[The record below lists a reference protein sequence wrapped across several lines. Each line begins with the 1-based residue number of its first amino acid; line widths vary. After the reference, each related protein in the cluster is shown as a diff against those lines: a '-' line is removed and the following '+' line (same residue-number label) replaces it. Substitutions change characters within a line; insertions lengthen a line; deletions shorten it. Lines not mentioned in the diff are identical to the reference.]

1 MAAKKKTETAEAEAM
16 EEVKAEAPVL
26 QEIFDLEDLYK
37 MKFRDGYGNIVMVRK
52 AYKPRGKLE
61 MYAPAA
67 EG

>member
-1 MAAKKKTETAEAEAM
+1 MATKKKSEAAEAEAK
-16 EEVKAEAPVL
+16 EAVKAEAPVN
-26 QEIFDLEDLYK
+26 QEIFDLENLYK
-37 MKFRDGYGNIVMVRK
+37 MKFRDGYGNVVMVRK